1 MTTSE
6 TVKPIE
12 KRLTI
17 KQATTYLGLSKNTIM
32 YRLSKL
38 PDDVKVKEN
47 GRIYILKEGID
58 ALRELSEQMD
68 NIVVEAIDKDTAP
81 ADAEPVKDQ
90 TDLVNEL
97 RRTIAL
103 LSDQIEKKDHQIEE
117 LNTSLK
123 REQEIS
129 LHNSLLLKE
138 REEQIIRL
146 EADTKKSWFSRH
158 FGRKNSTKQLN

>member
-6 TVKPIE
+6 TVKPIV

-68 NIVVEAIDKDTAP
+68 NIVVEAIYKDTAP
-81 ADAEPVKDQ
+81 DDAEPVKDQ
-90 TDLVNEL
+90 TDLVDEL